1 VSEGTEPGDLT
12 LLLKAHRG
20 GDPAAFD
27 ALVARIHGEL
37 RALARRQLRGAPA
50 LRTLDSVALV
60 NEAYLRLVQGAPVD
74 FQDRHHFFGIASRVM
89 RLVVVDAIRARLAQK
104 RGAGVAWTT
113 LDVEH
118 LAGGVETELVLAVGR
133 AVEKLE
139 LFNERLARV
148 VECRFFGGMKEEE
161 IAAALGVSPRSVQRD
176 WSRARA
182 WLQRELSS

>member
-1 VSEGTEPGDLT
+1 
-12 LLLKAHRG
+12 
-20 GDPAAFD
+20 
-27 ALVARIHGEL
+27 
-37 RALARRQLRGAPA
+37 
-50 LRTLDSVALV
+50 
-60 NEAYLRLVQGAPVD
+60 
-74 FQDRHHFFGIASRVM
+74 
-89 RLVVVDAIRARLAQK
+89 
-104 RGAGVAWTT
+104 
-113 LDVEH
+113 VEQV
-118 LAGGVETELVLAVGR
+118 AGGAETELVLAVGR